1 MTRRY
6 WETQTNIVVPWH
18 SPLFSSSISSLSFL
32 LFHRYSSEIIMTVNI
47 GSESGSTNW
56 VFIGGGNMAAALI
69 KGCEK
74 KNFVEKHNIAVS
86 VQTGK
91 SAEKWR
97 KQGYDNVFTN
107 TLEMLETY
115 PTAIYIICVKPQVFD
130 EVVSSWPVNSRP
142 KFIISVM
149 AGVPLKTL
157 SEKLPFVSGNTTIV
171 RLMPNVASSIGFSAS
186 TMCYEKN
193 DKIENQEVFVECA
206 RKFAECV
213 GTVELIPE
221 RCFNPAMAIGG
232 SSPAW
237 TFMYIESLADGAV
250 AQGLGRAEAKRLAA
264 QAVVGAAQMLLDSE
278 SGFNIESQHFG
289 LLKDKVCS
297 PGGTTIE
304 GVRTLEKNGFRS
316 AVLEAVVATS
326 KKADDMAKSLSK

>member
-1 MTRRY
+1 
-6 WETQTNIVVPWH
+6 
-18 SPLFSSSISSLSFL
+18 
-32 LFHRYSSEIIMTVNI
+32 MTVNVVSNN
-47 GSESGSTNW
+47 GSSGIPPL
-56 VFIGGGNMAAALI
+56 VFIGGGNMASALI

-74 KNFVEKHNIAVS
+74 KNFVSKNNIVVS
-86 VQTGK
+86 VQTEK

-97 KQGYDNVFTN
+97 KQGYENVFTN
-107 TLEMLETY
+107 TLEMLEKY
-115 PTAIYIICVKPQVFD
+115 PTAVYILCVKPQVFE

-142 KFIISVM
+142 KFILSVM

-157 SEKLPFVSGNTTIV
+157 SGKVSFSRQQNLNSFYFFFQLPFVSGNTTII
-171 RLMPNVASSIGFSAS
+171 RLMPNVASSIGAGAS
-186 TMCYEKN
+186 TMCYERN
-193 DKIENQEVFVECA
+193 STIENQEIYIKYA
-206 RKFAECV
+206 RDFAECV
-213 GTVELIPE
+213 GTVEIIPE

-250 AQGLGRAEAKRLAA
+250 AQGLGRSEAKRLAA
-264 QAVVGAAQMLLDSE
+264 QAVLGAAQMVLDSE
-278 SGFNIESQHFG
+278 SGFDIETQHFG

-316 AVLEAVVATS
+316 AVMEAVIAAS
-326 KKADDMAKSLSK
+326 SKADDMAKATAK

>member
-1 MTRRY
+1 MTK
-6 WETQTNIVVPWH
+6 N
-18 SPLFSSSISSLSFL
+18 
-32 LFHRYSSEIIMTVNI
+32 
-47 GSESGSTNW
+47 SGNGFPDSTNL

-74 KNFVEKHNIAVS
+74 KEFIRKENVSIS
-86 VQTGK
+86 VQTEK
-91 SAEKWR
+91 SAQKWR
-97 KQGYDNVFTN
+97 NQGYQNVFTN
-107 TLEMLETY
+107 TLEMLDKY
-115 PTAIYIICVKPQVFD
+115 PTAIYVICVKPQVFE

-142 KFIISVM
+142 RFIISVM

-157 SEKLPFVSGNTTIV
+157 SAKLPFVSGNTTII
-171 RLMPNVASSIGFSAS
+171 RLMPNVASSIGSGAS
-186 TMCYEKN
+186 TLCYEKN
-193 DKIENQEVFVECA
+193 EKIDDQASSIEYA

-213 GTVELIPE
+213 GTVEIIPE
-221 RCFNPAMAIGG
+221 RCFNAAMAIGG

-264 QAVVGAAQMLLDSE
+264 QAVFGAAQMLLNTD
-278 SGFNIESQHFG
+278 SGFDIETQHFA

-304 GVRTLEKNGFRS
+304 GVRALEKNGFRS
-316 AVLEAVVATS
+316 AVIEAVVAAS
-326 KKADDMAKSLSK
+326 KKADDMAKVMEK